1 MRPTARAVALEP
13 DGTLNL
19 EKEVE
24 PLADWLGTPIR

>member
-13 DGTLNL
+13 DGTLTL

-24 PLADWLGTPIR
+24 PLADWLGTLL